1 MASERK
7 QVHLLMPADLY
18 AQVRQ
23 KADDN
28 ALTVTAYLLALVE
41 ADLSAAASSGLS
53 LASLALRL
61 RALEVHLGLDSR
73 QPGQSLRYPAAV
85 QARDGLSEW
94 DGEDRRRPRS

>member
-18 AQVRQ
+18 TQVRR

-28 ALTVTAYLLALVE
+28 GLTVTSYLLALVE
-41 ADLSAAASSGLS
+41 ADLSAESSSALS

-73 QPGQSLRYPAAV
+73 QPGQALNYPPVV
-85 QARDGLSEW
+85 QARDGLVEW
-94 DGEDRRRPRS
+94 DGQERRSRRG